1 MELTGEQRIPQVQAQ
16 VWEALNDPVILRH
29 CITGCESL
37 EAVSPTEY
45 RVVIAAAIG
54 PVRAKFNGKLA
65 LLDIVAPDSYALNFQ
80 GSGGAAGFGKGDAKV
95 SLFPDGQDTLLHYQ
109 VNVQV
114 GGKLAQIGSRLID
127 GVARKLAEEFFDAFN
142 KRVGRPAAHEPPPV
156 IKNPG
161 QAALPPAHP
170 VREAAPAIEQP
181 QRKTWLWVAVGTA
194 IVIAV
199 GALII

>member
-16 VWEALNDPVILRH
+16 VWEALNDPDILRH

-65 LLDIVAPDSYALNFQ
+65 LRDIVAPDSYALNFQ

-95 SLFPDGQDTLLHYQ
+95 SLLPDGQDTLLHYQ

-142 KRVGRPAAHEPPPV
+142 KRVGRPAVNAP
-156 IKNPG
+156 
-161 QAALPPAHP
+161 LPATKDHDQTAPTPTHQT
-170 VREAAPAIEQP
+170 REAAPAITQP
-181 QRKTWLWVAVGTA
+181 QRRIRVWVAVSIA
-194 IVIAV
+194 IVIAIC
-199 GALII
+199 ALII